1 MSAIP
6 MTVHQADGPDASF
19 EAFYGITRPRIYR
32 AVALVLG
39 DSDVA
44 LDATEEAMTRAAER
58 WHEVGTYQNP
68 AGWVYRVAIN
78 WARTH
83 LRRLSRERGTLRFEP
98 GYEER
103 LPEPELLE
111 AVLSLPTDYRVVVIA
126 RFLLDWSVE
135 ETAAALE
142 MPQGT
147 VKTRTH
153 RALQRLRRAM
163 EEKP

>member
-1 MSAIP
+1 
-6 MTVHQADGPDASF
+6 MTVSQADRPGASF
-19 EAFYGITRPRIYR
+19 ETFYGVTRPRIFR

-58 WHEVGTYQNP
+58 WGEVGTYQNP

-103 LPEPELLE
+103 LPEPELVE
-111 AVLSLPTDYRVVVIA
+111 AVLSLPADYRTVVVA
-126 RFLLDWSVE
+126 RFLLDWSIE
-135 ETAAALE
+135 ETAMALAIPE
-142 MPQGT
+142 GT

-153 RALQRLRRAM
+153 RALQRLRKAM
-163 EEKP
+163 EERP